1 MSILPQAPEEAGVA
15 ECIVLTEAVA
25 QGEIDPAGPENPQST
40 VPLATQARPVVVT
53 VVAHT
58 LATAVSGTSLDSQRP
73 PVQGGVGIPIGN
85 RANRGSSSRAPTRTP
100 RARAGGPTNLDEF
113 INGPEYGPECVE
125 GSYSTMRVDV
135 LQEEQRQIK
144 N

>member
-40 VPLATQARPVVVT
+40 VPLATQARPVVVA

-58 LATAVSGTSLDSQRP
+58 LATAVSGTSSDSQRP
-73 PVQGGVGIPIGN
+73 PVQWRVGIPIEV
-85 RANRGSSSRAPTRTP
+85 P
-100 RARAGGPTNLDEF
+100 RLGHQLG
-113 INGPEYGPECVE
+113 
-125 GSYSTMRVDV
+125 
-135 LQEEQRQIK
+135 LQELGLEALPTSMNLSMDQSMDQSV
-144 N
+144 